1 MTDQRSA
8 WAQKKFCKK
17 KEQNF
22 IFQFF
27 WKSKLWLKFVFRFDN
42 GNEKQKKCKILFHF
56 KTKIKCPSRPTGFN
70 VLCLNFSIETKIKS
84 LFLISYFNLSRKRNG
99 TLGTRIENTQIK
111 LIFVLNI
118 VFIFAW
124 NVVYWKIQGYWC
136 QKWQWFFLFFLIP
149 DKNTQLRNYIWKLKS
164 FFQWNFDWT

>member
-1 MTDQRSA
+1 MWLIRGVLGH
-8 WAQKKFCKK
+8 KKGFVKK
-17 KEQNF
+17 RNRISFFNF
-22 IFQFF
+22 FENRNCDWNSFSDLIMET
-27 WKSKLWLKFVFRFDN
+27 K
-42 GNEKQKKCKILFHF
+42 KQKKYKILFHF
-56 KTKIKCPSRPTGFN
+56 KTKIKCPSRPTGFK

-84 LFLISYFNLSRKRNG
+84 LFLISYFNLSRKRSG

-136 QKWQWFFLFFLIP
+136 RKWQCFFFFF
-149 DKNTQLRNYIWKLKS
+149 NS
-164 FFQWNFDWT
+164 G